1 MICAFLQGYYIS
13 ITAHYKYY
21 YIILRSDF
29 FYCELSLLSNFF
41 NRVKFIVQDKGV
53 PQRLVN

>member
-21 YIILRSDF
+21 YVILRS
-29 FYCELSLLSNFF
+29 ELFLL
-41 NRVKFIVQDKGV
+41 
-53 PQRLVN
+53 